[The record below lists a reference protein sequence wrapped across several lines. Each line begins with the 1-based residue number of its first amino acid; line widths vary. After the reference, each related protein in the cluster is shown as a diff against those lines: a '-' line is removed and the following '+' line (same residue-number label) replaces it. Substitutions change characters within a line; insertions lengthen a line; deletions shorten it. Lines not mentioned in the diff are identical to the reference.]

1 MKKTYRISL
10 AKNGLK
16 KKLEVLITQ
25 KKSFF
30 LSKFALTGQLW
41 TCAAAKPIAE
51 DKF

>member
-16 KKLEVLITQ
+16 KKVRSFDYT
-25 KKSFF
+25 KKKIF